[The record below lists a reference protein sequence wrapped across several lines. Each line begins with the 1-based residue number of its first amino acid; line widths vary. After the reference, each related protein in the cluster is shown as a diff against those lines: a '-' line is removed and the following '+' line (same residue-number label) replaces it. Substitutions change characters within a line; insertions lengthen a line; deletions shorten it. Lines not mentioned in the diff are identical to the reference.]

1 MARSLYSVE
10 RVEKM
15 ASGIVCKVWNV
26 LATKKK
32 GCVSQLNDSIGY
44 ILDDEKTETKLTG
57 ETVEQFNEKQLGRE
71 CQYIENDIKTVD
83 GAYVATQNLASSDVS
98 GAVKEMMDV
107 KKFYGKLGG
116 RAALHG
122 IISLPVEESG
132 KERAADLMALC
143 ADVMKQ
149 IFPNHQAVF
158 AVHTN
163 TDNLHIHFIV
173 NSVGLDGRKIHQP
186 KNFISEVLQ
195 PCINEYARQHGFTPN
210 TEWSKQKHGVSD
222 YVALKMRLREAI
234 DLAIE
239 SADSYDEFRENLKK
253 MGFRVNCGKHIS
265 IKDAD
270 MDKAMRTHQL
280 GANYSKEA
288 IVERIMTRKLA
299 FEQIH
304 ISDSLRATM
313 AQGVAASGKDVFNPA
328 FATMKK
334 YRDMSADE
342 RKRVAKQLKEG
353 INPWRMRAA
362 MGWQLKEIAD
372 ELNMTV
378 RVKDYIRA
386 YSSDGT
392 AESALQ
398 DILERKKELAAEK
411 KALKHHMQQYKPII
425 DIYRKMQSFER
436 MAYLYEHEGRGEYRG
451 EYEEYRN
458 LIRRLKSGY
467 GKSVSDVAQFMDS
480 YETQYSYLN
489 SQIGELSKEYRELKQ
504 YTEMRGMSTIQDN
517 RLWDMVGYDDL
528 KGMERMGGFEAD
540 VKYLA
545 SRNNPDVTIRIVKN
559 PYTDEFGKIRQN
571 VEIALFS
578 RYGEMLEQHGLSE
591 SVTVL
596 KNFVSK
602 LENDYGLKE
611 CESFDNAMLAR
622 EFRNKCRTEQEKAN
636 QKELSAATARSE
648 KPKEKRQKKAK
659 KTYSFT
665 QALNLLSARGE
676 KGIYVIANAE
686 NPSYIGTVFS
696 DNDGIRLKITDLKG
710 NSQEEFEIPN
720 FKNRSRDSYGILKG
734 INKKY
739 GFSDVMYAFDNVEDA
754 RRHLAEEKTKNTR

>member
-1 MARSLYSVE
+1 
-10 RVEKM
+10 M

-26 LATKKK
+26 LATQKK
-32 GCVSQLNDSIGY
+32 GCGSQLSDSIGY

-83 GAYVATQNLASSDVS
+83 GAYIATQNLASSDVC

-143 ADVMKQ
+143 SDVMKK

-173 NSVGLDGRKIHQP
+173 NSVGLDGKKIHQP

-195 PCINEYARQHGFTPN
+195 PCINEYARQYGFTPN
-210 TEWSKQKHGVSD
+210 TEWNRQKQGVSD
-222 YVALKMRLREAI
+222 YASLKIKLRKAI

-239 SADSYDEFRENLKK
+239 SADTFDEFRENLTK

-270 MDKAMRTHQL
+270 MDKAMRTYQL

-304 ISDSLRATM
+304 VSDSLRATM
-313 AQGVAASGKDVFNPA
+313 AQVEKGVFNPA

-334 YRDMSADE
+334 YKDMSADE
-342 RKRVAKQLKEG
+342 RKRVVKQLKEG
-353 INPWRMRAA
+353 IDPWRMRAA
-362 MGWQLKEIAD
+362 MSWQLKEIAD

-378 RVKDYIRA
+378 RVRDYIQA

-398 DILERKKELAAEK
+398 AILERKQELAAEK
-411 KALKHHMQQYKPII
+411 KTLKQHMQQYKPII
-425 DIYRKMQSFER
+425 DIYRKMQSIER
-436 MAYLYEHEGRGEYRG
+436 MAYLYEHEERGEYRG
-451 EYEEYRN
+451 EYEEYRG
-458 LIRRLKSGY
+458 LIRRLKNGY
-467 GKSVSDVAQFMDS
+467 GKSVSDVAQFIDS
-480 YETQYSYLN
+480 YETQYRYLN

-504 YTEMRGMSTIQDN
+504 YTEIKGISTIQGN
-517 RLWDMVGYDDL
+517 RLWDIADYDNL
-528 KGMERMGGFEAD
+528 KRMERTGEFVAD

-545 SRNNPDVTIRIVKN
+545 SRYNPDVTIRIMKN
-559 PYTDEFGKIRQN
+559 PYIDEFGKSRQN

-578 RYGEMLEQHGLSE
+578 KYGEILEQHGLAE
-591 SVTVL
+591 GVTVL
-596 KNFVSK
+596 KNFISK
-602 LENDYGLKE
+602 LENEYGLKE

-622 EFRNKCRTEQEKAN
+622 EFRNKCLTEQKN
-636 QKELSAATARSE
+636 ISQRELGATMAQSG
-648 KPKEKRQKKAK
+648 KPKEKQQKKEK

-665 QALNLLSARGE
+665 QALNLLSAKGK

-696 DNDGIRLKITDLKG
+696 DNDGIRLRITDLKG
-710 NSQEEFEIPN
+710 NLQEEFEIPSL
-720 FKNRSRDSYGILKG
+720 KHRSRDSHGILKG

-739 GFSDVMYAFDNVEDA
+739 GFSDVMYAFDSVDA
-754 RRHLAEEKTKNTR
+754 ARHHLAEEKAKNTR